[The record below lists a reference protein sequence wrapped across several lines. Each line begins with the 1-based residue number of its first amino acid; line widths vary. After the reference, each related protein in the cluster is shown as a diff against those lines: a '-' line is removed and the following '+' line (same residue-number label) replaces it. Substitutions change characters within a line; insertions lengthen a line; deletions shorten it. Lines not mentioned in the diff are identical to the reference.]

1 VAEERRRGGVPWRR
15 LCSGELWRCRRLLQ
29 LRTGHGVVRH
39 EEKVKEEHNRVL
51 LTERQGAVTM
61 WRFLMTNGDLQWMAV
76 ADSKS

>member
-1 VAEERRRGGVPWRR
+1 
-15 LCSGELWRCRRLLQ
+15 
-29 LRTGHGVVRH
+29 VRH